1 MGKNILFFII
11 SVVAFTYEFS
21 TFVPDRVVYI
31 NGNSN
36 NLPQFVSGI
45 DDENL
50 QSTEKLKLFGILPYK
65 SVAVDV
71 VENDKVIPG
80 GKSIGINLNVDG
92 ILILGFSDFYGEDG
106 KKHCPAKEAGL
117 KEKDVITLIMT
128 QTINL

>member
-1 MGKNILFFII
+1 MNKRMGKNILFFII

-80 GKSIGINLNVDG
+80 GKSIG
-92 ILILGFSDFYGEDG
+92 
-106 KKHCPAKEAGL
+106 
-117 KEKDVITLIMT
+117 
-128 QTINL
+128 